1 MLSRFHKNPKDI
13 RRALLFIAAIAVV
26 LYIFPRQGKFRYEYL
41 PGIPWQHNPLIAPFN
56 FPIYKTENELRLEK
70 EQALSN
76 FRPYFYVDTL
86 VQQTAEKTLADVLNS
101 SLEELELRYSF
112 LNQSSQPDF
121 STKLVEEIRRLLGT
135 IYSRGIISLP
145 YELGDLTSTSEIMV
159 VSGNFVERFEHG
171 EFLIYQSAYSQLSSS
186 LLSFLKENTG
196 ANVTTLDRFIS
207 DLQLNRFIKP
217 NIIYDAKLSETEKQN
232 LLRNVSLTS
241 GIVLAGQRIIDTGEI
256 ISVEVAKIIDSLR
269 LEHEARMGMGVN
281 QIFVIMGQGLI
292 VVLLFVF
299 IFFFMYFFRKDVFN
313 KLGSVLFT
321 LIMVTSMLL
330 LTRVAHSDN
339 GFPVYIIPY
348 AILPIIVRLFFD
360 SRLAFFLHV
369 STILMA
375 AFFAHNSFEF
385 VILQI
390 PVGLAAMFSL
400 FRMVRRAQLLRSVLL
415 VILTYSLFYTG
426 LALWQEGDLQTIDYT
441 RYYHF
446 IVNGLMLMLI
456 YPLIFIFEKLFGF
469 LSDVTLIELADTNH
483 PLLRTLSEK
492 APGTFQHSIQVGNL
506 AQDAVYQIGG
516 NPLLIR
522 AGAMYHDI
530 GKIDSPMFFTE
541 NQAGTINPHD
551 NLPFEES
558 ARIVILHVENGVKLA
573 RKEKLPQQIINFITT
588 HHGTMKAKYFFNS
601 CMNQNLGMVPDSKPF
616 TYPGPIPFTKET
628 AVLMMADSIEAAS
641 RSLKSFTEDEID
653 SLVENIINDQ
663 IAEGQL
669 IDSPVTF
676 KEITLVKEVFKS
688 KLKNI
693 YHPRIDYPQLKDFS
707 KLQS

>member
-1 MLSRFHKNPKDI
+1 
-13 RRALLFIAAIAVV
+13 LLFIAAIAVV

-281 QIFVIMGQGLI
+281 QIFVTMGQGLI